1 MREVDPTYRESQTAH
16 RRQAVIIV
24 APMKGIPSF
33 HFTSTLLQGND
44 IWFPIG
50 EDSLF
55 VAVEKV
61 MQANEVAH
69 NVTSVGEIRECGP
82 SKDYLVVFN
91 MGEKCK
97 WIE

>member
-1 MREVDPTYRESQTAH
+1 M

-24 APMKGIPSF
+24 APMKGIMSF

-50 EDSLF
+50 DDSLF

-61 MQANEVAH
+61 MVANEVAH
-69 NVTSVGEIRECGP
+69 NVTSVHQVNESGP
-82 SKDYLVVFN
+82 STDHLVRFN
-91 MGEKCK
+91 MGRKG
-97 WIE
+97 

>member
-1 MREVDPTYRESQTAH
+1 M

-24 APMKGIPSF
+24 APIKGIMSF
-33 HFTSTLLQGND
+33 HFTSTLLRGND

-55 VAVEKV
+55 VAVERA

-69 NVTSVGEIRECGP
+69 NVVSVNELRECGA
-82 SKDYLVVFN
+82 SKDYLVRFN
-91 MGEKCK
+91 MGRKCE
-97 WIE
+97 WME